1 MALAEFPDPAPAAHR
16 HAVAS
21 KSWTRARIGELTEAL
36 AKTTPVDDPA
46 ALADRVALIMEGVW
60 ASARALGADG
70 PARQARTLVETPL
83 PGPISGN
90 SP

>member
-1 MALAEFPDPAPAAHR
+1 
-16 HAVAS
+16 
-21 KSWTRARIGELTEAL
+21 
-36 AKTTPVDDPA
+36 
-46 ALADRVALIMEGVW
+46 MEGVW